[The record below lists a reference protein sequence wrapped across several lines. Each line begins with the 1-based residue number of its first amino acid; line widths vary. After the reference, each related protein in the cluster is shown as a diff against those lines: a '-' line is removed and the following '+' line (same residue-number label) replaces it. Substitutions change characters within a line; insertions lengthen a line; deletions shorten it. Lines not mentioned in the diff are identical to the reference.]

1 MLRLIISSSWMN
13 QNIGTIFFQSVT
25 LSLVVPAVLTLY
37 NGVLEQLGDVKF
49 LRKLLLTLRDRL
61 KNRFAGIFVNVKMAF
76 SVDISKE
83 AFSSKV
89 YLAAAVLD
97 PNLKLQWL
105 DDVHIPSDDL
115 DDDDED
121 LPAKEDLRQE
131 LTGMFFLGL
140 CTLHAESIQ
149 EQKNS
154 LYLLPVKSANIFVAK
169 LLYTAGLK
177 RANFLRQLFLL

>member
-1 MLRLIISSSWMN
+1 MLDGVHVFDFIAYIFRTAWMN

-25 LSLVVPAVLTLY
+25 LSLVIPAVLTLY

-97 PNLKLQWL
+97 PNLKQVLCNYNEDQDEAACL
-105 DDVHIPSDDL
+105 SSDS
-115 DDDDED
+115 E
-121 LPAKEDLRQE
+121 
-131 LTGMFFLGL
+131 
-140 CTLHAESIQ
+140 
-149 EQKNS
+149 
-154 LYLLPVKSANIFVAK
+154 
-169 LLYTAGLK
+169 
-177 RANFLRQLFLL
+177 

>member
-1 MLRLIISSSWMN
+1 M
-13 QNIGTIFFQSVT
+13 
-25 LSLVVPAVLTLY
+25 VPAVLTLY

-61 KNRFAGIFVNVKMAF
+61 KNRFAGVFVNVKMAF

-89 YLAAAVLD
+89 YLAAALLD

-131 LTGMFFLGL
+131 LTGMFFLG
-140 CTLHAESIQ
+140 
-149 EQKNS
+149 
-154 LYLLPVKSANIFVAK
+154 
-169 LLYTAGLK
+169 
-177 RANFLRQLFLL
+177 